1 MDAKVNENMPRVG
14 LPLDL
19 PRKERDPEAEKF
31 QLARNESDARG
42 PDGQRQGPVRPQSQF
57 FYADPNGAGG
67 TGHGRTSGSGGS
79 SGTSGT
85 SGSGDTSGSGGTSG
99 HGTGGL
105 LGAGLGA
112 GVGGGVGA
120 APGPS
125 GTGHTTG
132 TKQVEHTPKGG
143 GETVKLKDFKPP
155 GWEDAAG
162 NPAACYKLACSG
174 ASQTA
179 PAGQSVTGGGGVILY
194 DDKTGLGSEIIKK
207 PAQRIHTDKD
217 ASAVALEQIK
227 RHIDDGRA
235 VVAGVS
241 EPANST
247 IVDGPRLEKG
257 KEKEDSEPATDH
269 FVAVYGYEI
278 VNGKIV
284 GRHFV
289 NFVTVSMS
297 SD

>member
-1 MDAKVNENMPRVG
+1 MNEITPRFG

-42 PDGQRQGPVRPQSQF
+42 PDGQRQDPVRPQSQF
-57 FYADPNGAGG
+57 FYADPNGPG
-67 TGHGRTSGSGGS
+67 SGSGS
-79 SGTSGT
+79 TSGT
-85 SGSGDTSGSGGTSG
+85 SGSG
-99 HGTGGL
+99 
-105 LGAGLGA
+105 
-112 GVGGGVGA
+112 
-120 APGPS
+120 

-257 KEKEDSEPATDH
+257 
-269 FVAVYGYEI
+269 
-278 VNGKIV
+278 
-284 GRHFV
+284 
-289 NFVTVSMS
+289 
-297 SD
+297 